1 MSKTP
6 RTDTAWDK
14 HATDDKTGFNIA
26 LDMRREMLQLET
38 ELADMRKQFSEY
50 VKAED
55 AWRDE
60 MNKMKWDDLRIEAAK
75 LRKQRRC

>member
-6 RTDTAWDK
+6 KADK
-14 HATDDKTGFNIA
+14 ARDEQISKHLAYDLI
-26 LDMRREMLQLET
+26 EQLET
-38 ELADMRKQFSEY
+38 ELSDMREMFKEY

-60 MNKMKWDDLRIEAAK
+60 LNKMKWDDLRIEAAK
-75 LRKQRRC
+75 LRKQAREVLGL